1 VRLCCVFWSE
11 INCLIY
17 QIWSPSR
24 ISIYKKNG
32 RGPDGPVPADMT
44 AAPVYSAGLRVVTRR
59 HRDRDLESGQV
70 ARAQGSTSSWR
81 LARPG
86 PARAGENAGYLRPPN
101 CLSKAQAQVKAPWPH
116 AGCQCGSVPVSES
129 LSGPGNE
136 MRSVCHGLSGFA
148 VSHSPPL
155 ASRPFRLL
163 KSVSLHHPSQSP
175 LRLGVSLRDSVRHPG
190 EPESRSLPVAGWVQA
205 PSPGRRPSGS
215 QARTR
220 CNQELLLPA
229 DAGPHNSKQL
239 EPPTVL
245 RLA

>member
-1 VRLCCVFWSE
+1 LAACSAWPGPGRGERGLSATSELKVVSVRLRLRLRLRGRTQAASAAVCQCPSH
-11 INCLIY
+11 CL
-17 QIWSPSR
+17 
-24 ISIYKKNG
+24 
-32 RGPDGPVPADMT
+32 
-44 AAPVYSAGLRVVTRR
+44 
-59 HRDRDLESGQV
+59 
-70 ARAQGSTSSWR
+70 
-81 LARPG
+81 
-86 PARAGENAGYLRPPN
+86 
-101 CLSKAQAQVKAPWPH
+101 AQA
-116 AGCQCGSVPVSES
+116 
-129 LSGPGNE
+129 
-136 MRSVCHGLSGFA
+136 MRCGLSVTVCFA